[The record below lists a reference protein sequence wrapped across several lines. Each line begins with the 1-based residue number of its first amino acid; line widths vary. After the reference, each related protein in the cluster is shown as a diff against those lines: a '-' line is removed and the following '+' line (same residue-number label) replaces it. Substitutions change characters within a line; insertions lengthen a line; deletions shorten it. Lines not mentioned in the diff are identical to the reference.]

1 MSGKINKLLL
11 LALPLALAAC
21 GGGGGDNPAADNNK
35 PQNQNNNSAQ
45 PDDGVTY
52 TGVMFNAKG
61 ERAPT
66 TGRSKFVLNDG
77 KVQYQ
82 LPRSSQGATQQGNLL
97 IYGSATGK
105 GGHYT
110 APDGKS
116 YESFQMSNNLYYY
129 SQFGVAKPVDG
140 EIGGFY
146 RGVAVSNMPTSGSAT
161 YKTISTVP
169 KRVPCKPTPIS
180 RAKNWRSAWHLLPTR
195 ATSMPISKAATSAA
209 RMAARTPLARSTAR
223 TQKNSAV
230 LTTTTTP
237 PQSLAPAAKTLRL
250 TEPRPGGVFYGAIAC
265 ATAARVSSGRRASGR
280 VCRIRASAS
289 SISAQSP

>member
-1 MSGKINKLLL
+1 MSRKINKLLL

-116 YESFQMSNNLYYY
+116 YESFQLSNNLYYY

-161 YKTISTVP
+161 YKGDAIVGLWSGDNFNRTEAGTVQANADFAG
-169 KRVPCKPTPIS
+169 KK
-180 RAKNWRSAWHLLPTR
+180 
-195 ATSMPISKAATSAA
+195 
-209 RMAARTPLARSTAR
+209 LAI
-223 TQKNSAV
+223 
-230 LTTTTTP
+230 
-237 PQSLAPAAKTLRL
+237 SLASPSYKGNINANIEGSNFSGKDGSKSTI
-250 TEPRPGGVFYGAIAC
+250 GSFYGPNAEELGGTYDDNNT
-265 ATAARVSSGRRASGR
+265 TAVFGARR
-280 VCRIRASAS
+280 
-289 SISAQSP
+289 

>member
-116 YESFQMSNNLYYY
+116 YESFQLSNNLYYY
-129 SQFGVAKPVDG
+129 SQFGVAKPVDN
-140 EIGGFY
+140 E
-146 RGVAVSNMPTSGSAT
+146 
-161 YKTISTVP
+161 
-169 KRVPCKPTPIS
+169 
-180 RAKNWRSAWHLLPTR
+180 
-195 ATSMPISKAATSAA
+195 
-209 RMAARTPLARSTAR
+209 PL
-223 TQKNSAV
+223 
-230 LTTTTTP
+230 
-237 PQSLAPAAKTLRL
+237 
-250 TEPRPGGVFYGAIAC
+250 
-265 ATAARVSSGRRASGR
+265 
-280 VCRIRASAS
+280 
-289 SISAQSP
+289 